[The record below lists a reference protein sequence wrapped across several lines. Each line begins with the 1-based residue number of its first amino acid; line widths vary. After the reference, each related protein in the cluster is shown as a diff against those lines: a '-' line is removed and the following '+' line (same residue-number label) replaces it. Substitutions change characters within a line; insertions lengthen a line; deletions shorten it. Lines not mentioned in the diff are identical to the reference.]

1 MKNMNTMKFT
11 GTVLKNLFSKPA
23 TRPYPEQPREYPDR
37 TRGHVEI
44 DIDTCVLCG
53 LCSRKCPTGAITVD
67 RAGKTWEIQRFGCI
81 QCGCCV
87 EVCPKKCL
95 SMKQTYTQPG
105 DVKKTESFLKTNMPD
120 PVVKPVVKPA
130 APAAAASASKP
141 AAQANAA
148 TVNTAQANSAT
159 INTAQANA
167 APAANASEAQGKA

>member
-1 MKNMNTMKFT
+1 MNSAGIEVNMKNMNTMKFT

-67 RAGKTWEIQRFGCI
+67 HRQTWEIQRFGCI

-87 EVCPKKCL
+87 ECAEEMP
-95 SMKQTYTQPG
+95 SMKQTHTAR
-105 DVKKTESFLKTNMPD
+105 DVKKTESLKTICP
-120 PVVKPVVKPA
+120 
-130 APAAAASASKP
+130 
-141 AAQANAA
+141 
-148 TVNTAQANSAT
+148 
-159 INTAQANA
+159 IRW
-167 APAANASEAQGKA
+167 